1 MAPRASRPAAKTPAK
16 KAAKRVAKKAPAKKA
31 APPKKPPPKNLP
43 AVRPDVRGIVNEA
56 LAPFR
61 LDDDPDSIDGDLM
74 RAVAGA
80 VAVKCLTGIL
90 TGEFEIKDAG
100 QAITVARH
108 VPRLMVDL
116 ALFDAADELDKLSP
130 AEARE
135 RAAEFAD
142 DLRRKRGERG
152 A

>member
-1 MAPRASRPAAKTPAK
+1 MAPRASKPAK
-16 KAAKRVAKKAPAKKA
+16 APAKRATKRVAKKAPAKKA
-31 APPKKPPPKNLP
+31 APVP
-43 AVRPDVRGIVNEA
+43 AVRNHVRDLVNDA
-56 LAPFR
+56 LQPFR

-90 TGEFEIKDAG
+90 TGDFEIKDAG

-130 AEARE
+130 SEARE
-135 RAAEFAD
+135 RATEFAE

-152 A
+152 T

>member
-31 APPKKPPPKNLP
+31 APKNLP
-43 AVRPDVRGIVNEA
+43 AVRPDVRGIVNDA
-56 LAPFR
+56 LQPFR

-90 TGEFEIKDAG
+90 TGEFEVKDAG